1 MGRCQQSHPAVEP
14 GCAGILLLS
23 QEARQHHTA
32 AHFPT
37 YLTPL
42 YSQWDREEKRRSKS
56 EGMRTGIKN
65 KKSEK
70 ASDEKAI
77 THHLP

>member
-1 MGRCQQSHPAVEP
+1 MGRCQQPHPAVEP

-42 YSQWDREEKRRSKS
+42 YSQWDREEEEQKRGN
-56 EGMRTGIKN
+56 EN
-65 KKSEK
+65 WKKKQRSEK

-77 THHLP
+77 TQHLP